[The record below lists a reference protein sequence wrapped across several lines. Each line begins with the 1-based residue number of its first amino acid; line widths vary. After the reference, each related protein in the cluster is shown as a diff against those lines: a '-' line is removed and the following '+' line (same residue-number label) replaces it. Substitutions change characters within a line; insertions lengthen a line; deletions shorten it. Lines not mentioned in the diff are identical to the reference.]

1 MSVRGVWRP
10 DKDEVV
16 AHNGVVTAMHPLAA
30 QAGLEM
36 LKQGGNAVDA
46 AVATGFA
53 ISVVEPYNT
62 SIAGVGLMLIHLET
76 GAGKFPPGTDLS
88 IEFGPRAPSVAHP
101 EMYDITG
108 PGTGI
113 STYEVEGNEN
123 VEGYRSIAV
132 PGTGAGLCVAHEL
145 LGTLPL

>member
-62 SIAGVGLMLIHLET
+62 SIAGVGLM
-76 GAGKFPPGTDLS
+76 PLS
-88 IEFGPRAPSVAHP
+88 FVS
-101 EMYDITG
+101 
-108 PGTGI
+108 
-113 STYEVEGNEN
+113 
-123 VEGYRSIAV
+123 
-132 PGTGAGLCVAHEL
+132 L
-145 LGTLPL
+145 